1 MRIHHRQMEAFIAVM
16 MCGSM
21 TEAGKLLHVTQPAI
35 SRLMRDLESA
45 AGFKLFQRA
54 GARIRPTAEANQ
66 LRTEI
71 ERHMS
76 GLQRIERVIDDIR
89 AMNSGGLR
97 IGTLTAAGIGF
108 LPRVISRF
116 MDKHPGVTVQM
127 HADNSQALLDQ
138 VILRHLELGFGAF
151 RSDTPGVTVLP
162 LPDLEGVIA
171 LPADHRLASCETVEI
186 ADLAGENFI
195 DLGYNG
201 LLRYRVDHAFS
212 AANIKVR
219 QVVETPMSITIC
231 NLVAAGVGIGII
243 DPITA
248 LEMDDPR
255 IVIRP
260 FRPRLPY
267 EIALAYSPVTP
278 PSRLAT
284 DFIAMVKEAA
294 MLEFSAA
301 G

>member
-1 MRIHHRQMEAFIAVM
+1 
-16 MCGSM
+16 
-21 TEAGKLLHVTQPAI
+21 
-35 SRLMRDLESA
+35 
-45 AGFKLFQRA
+45 
-54 GARIRPTAEANQ
+54 
-66 LRTEI
+66 
-71 ERHMS
+71 
-76 GLQRIERVIDDIR
+76 
-89 AMNSGGLR
+89 
-97 IGTLTAAGIGF
+97 
-108 LPRVISRF
+108 
-116 MDKHPGVTVQM
+116 
-127 HADNSQALLDQ
+127 
-138 VILRHLELGFGAF
+138 
-151 RSDTPGVTVLP
+151 
-162 LPDLEGVIA
+162 
-171 LPADHRLASCETVEI
+171 VEI